1 MDRYETP
8 AAFRAAL
15 EDRLKQRAPDH
26 STLDRFRRQVV
37 FDRMLARLESETPG
51 QWVVKGGTAMEIRL
65 PGRARRTKDLDMAT
79 RQDTTDGLE
88 LHADLVRALEPD
100 PFEDWFE
107 FRVADPQQIADDEA
121 GRPGWRFPVE
131 SRLAGRT
138 FAKVRMD
145 IVARMDEISATERA
159 TLPSLLQFAGLSPVE
174 VEIVDQKQHFAEKL
188 HAYSKD
194 YGDRPNTRVRD
205 IVDMVLLIEDG
216 LQPDADLYASV
227 DHVFDVRDTHQVPV
241 EFPDPPPA
249 WDERYEELA
258 QDLDISPK
266 TLDVAV
272 PTVRSFWAAAVA
284 AKKEKKE

>member
-1 MDRYETP
+1 MDRYKTP

-15 EDRLKQRAPDH
+15 EDRLKQRAPDQ
-26 STLDRFRRQVV
+26 SALDRSRRQVV
-37 FDRMLARLESETPG
+37 FDRMLARLERETPG
-51 QWVVKGGTAMEIRL
+51 QWVVKGGTALEIRL

-88 LHADLVRALEPD
+88 LRGDLVRALDPD

-107 FRVADPQQIADDEA
+107 FRVADPQQLADDEA

-138 FAKVRMD
+138 FAKVKMD
-145 IVARMDEISATERA
+145 VVARMDEISATERV
-159 TLPSLLQFAGLSPVE
+159 TLPGLLDFAGLPPVE
-174 VEIVDQKQHFAEKL
+174 VEIVDKKQHFAEKL

-216 LQPDADLYASV
+216 LQPDADLYVAV
-227 DHVFDVRDTHQVPV
+227 DHVFAVRDTHQIPV
-241 EFPDPPPA
+241 DLPDPPLV
-249 WDERYEELA
+249 WEERYEELA

-272 PTVRSFWAAAVA
+272 PTVRSFWAAAVVA
-284 AKKEKKE
+284 AKE